1 MSKNKKLICSIIT
14 IIIII
19 FVILYLLYNYVKNKN
34 KNTNEK
40 FDAGAKFLYK
50 ACYIDNGNRAL
61 PYTPN
66 KVIKTADECY
76 KFAISNDNDV
86 FGLQAGGQCWA
97 GNRNIN
103 QYDKYGIT
111 NCANPLGDNWTNQ
124 VYIIPKTED
133 INAPRNATE
142 LGVPGIAPWGVC
154 NMSSNRSL
162 TWAPGTKWI
171 GAGDRW
177 VEAIPPG
184 KTYFSKK
191 INLDQTKFNNLI
203 GADLY
208 IMIDNYGSVILN
220 NVQVSPSNIV
230 EGEERGLGGGWG
242 AKTFAMYVQIDKSKF
257 KLGENKFFFMV
268 LNTGTIPNPA
278 GLLANIII
286 KYNNNIP
293 SDIIKTDAT
302 MTYNGLASQI
312 GCKEYSN
319 NGENSGPC
327 NNSLIN
333 DCYYINTICR
343 EKTYFNS
350 NIKDIDKNDIKT
362 FIYPTLDNNLSTSSP
377 STTRPNPSQNSSQNP
392 PQNSPSNTT
401 MKNYSIEIQVSADS
415 SQSKT
420 LTTKVSLEN
429 ILIKGLFLCNMKD
442 LERPCDNIL
451 SNNGS
456 YNKDTMRTF
465 NNVNNILSPQPIIT
479 EDQYKLLKKNQ
490 VITLLDINNTMLV
503 IPIKFETP
511 VITNS
516 YSINVINKIVDSQ
529 TNTSVDLYSTSSDLT
544 IPVAPLP

>member
-1 MSKNKKLICSIIT
+1 MSKDKKLIYVSIIIT
-14 IIIII
+14 IIII

-34 KNTNEK
+34 TNKKTNEK
-40 FDAGAKFLYK
+40 FDAGATGAKFLYK
-50 ACYIDNGNRAL
+50 ACFIDNAERVL
-61 PYTPN
+61 PNTPN
-66 KVIKTADECY
+66 KVVTTADECY
-76 KFAISNDNDV
+76 KFAATNDYDV

-111 NCANPLGDNWTNQ
+111 DCANALGDRWSNQ
-124 VYIIPKTED
+124 IYIIPKTAD

-154 NMSSNRSL
+154 NISKNKTL

-171 GAGDRW
+171 GANDRW
-177 VEAIPPG
+177 VEATALG

-191 INLDQTKFNNLI
+191 INLDQNKFNNLI

-208 IMIDNYGSVILN
+208 IMVDNYGSVILN
-220 NVQVSPSNIV
+220 NVQVSPSKIV

-242 AKTFAMYVQIDKSKF
+242 LKKTAMYVQIDKSKF
-257 KLGENKFFFMV
+257 KLGENKFYFMV
-268 LNTGTIPNPA
+268 LTSGTIPNPG

-302 MTYNGLASQI
+302 FTYNGLASQI
-312 GCKEYSN
+312 GCKEYTD
-319 NGENSGPC
+319 NGENSAPC
-327 NNSLIN
+327 NNYLIN

-350 NIKDIDKNDIKT
+350 NIKDVDKNNIKT
-362 FIYPTLDNNLSTSSP
+362 FIYPTFDSNTSTISTS
-377 STTRPNPSQNSSQNP
+377 TTSPNPT
-392 PQNSPSNTT
+392 SPNLPANTT
-401 MKNYSIEIQVSADS
+401 KKNYSMVIQIGLDS

-420 LTTKVSLEN
+420 LTTKVTPEN

-442 LERPCDNIL
+442 LERPCENVL
-451 SNNGS
+451 SNNGNN
-456 YNKDTMRTF
+456 NKNTMRTF

-479 EDQYKLLKKNQ
+479 QEQYNMVQ
-490 VITLLDINNTMLV
+490 RNRVMTLLDINNTMLV
-503 IPIKFETP
+503 VPIFNDTP
-511 VITNS
+511 LITNS
-516 YSINVINKIVDSQ
+516 NSVDVINKIVDSQ
-529 TNTSVDLYSTSSDLT
+529 DTTSVNLYSTTSELT
-544 IPVAPLP
+544 VPMSPLP

>member
-1 MSKNKKLICSIIT
+1 M
-14 IIIII
+14 
-19 FVILYLLYNYVKNKN
+19 LYLLYNYVKNKN

-40 FDAGAKFLYK
+40 FDAGANFLYK
-50 ACYIDNGNRAL
+50 ACFIDNGNRAL

-66 KVIKTADECY
+66 KVMKSADECY

-86 FGLQAGGQCWA
+86 FGLQANGQCWA

-111 NCANPLGDNWTNQ
+111 NCSNPLGDNWTNQ
-124 VYIIPKTED
+124 VYIIPKTAD

-171 GAGDRW
+171 GASDRW

-191 INLDQTKFNNLI
+191 INLDQAKFNNLI

-208 IMIDNYGSVILN
+208 IMVDNYGSVILN
-220 NVQVSPSNIV
+220 NVQVSLSAIV

-242 AKTFAMYVQIDKSKF
+242 EKASATHVEIHKSKF

-268 LNTGTIPNPA
+268 LNTGTIPNPS

-302 MTYNGLASQI
+302 ITYNGLASQI
-312 GCKEYSN
+312 GCKEYSD
-319 NGENSGPC
+319 NGGNSGPC

-350 NIKDIDKNDIKT
+350 NIKDIDKNNIKT
-362 FIYPTLDNNLSTSSP
+362 FIYPTLDSNENAIGT
-377 STTRPNPSQNSSQNP
+377 STTNPNPTRANSS
-392 PQNSPSNTT
+392 SNTT
-401 MKNYSIEIQVSADS
+401 MKNYSIVIQVNADS

-420 LTTKVSLEN
+420 LTTKVLPEN
-429 ILIKGLFLCNMKD
+429 ILIKGLFLCDMKD

-456 YNKDTMRTF
+456 YSKDTMRTF

-479 EDQYKLLKKNQ
+479 EDQYKLLKKNK
-490 VITLLDINNTMLV
+490 VMTLLDINNTMLV
-503 IPIKFETP
+503 VPIFVDTP

-516 YSINVINKIVDSQ
+516 NSINVINKIVDSQ
-529 TNTSVDLYSTSSDLT
+529 DTTSVNLYSTTSDLIT
-544 IPVAPLP
+544 PISPLP